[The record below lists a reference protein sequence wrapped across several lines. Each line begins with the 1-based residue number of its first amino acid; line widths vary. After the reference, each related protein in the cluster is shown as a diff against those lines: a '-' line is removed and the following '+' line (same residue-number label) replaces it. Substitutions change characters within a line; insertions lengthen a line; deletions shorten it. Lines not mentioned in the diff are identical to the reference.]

1 MNGKERIA
9 EQSRT
14 WLWESLEKLLHQKE
28 FSKITITEICDNA
41 ELARKTFYNS
51 FKNKEDLL
59 VYHCKKIVNQ
69 YFKELQNIP
78 NDQRTL
84 EETLKTFLYFWWNYR
99 DLLLLLKQQKLF
111 SVLINTWLNTA
122 SKRYNS
128 FNVSWH
134 MSPDNDNT
142 EETKYLMGFILGG
155 LTNVLS
161 MWFSNKN
168 PKSPDKMFIIIKHI
182 IENRNNN

>member
-69 YFKELQNIP
+69 YFKELQNIA
-78 NDQRTL
+78 DSKRTMENVL
-84 EETLKTFLYFWWNYR
+84 NTFIYFWWDYR
-99 DLLLLLKQQKLF
+99 DFLLLLKNQNLF
-111 SVLINTWLNTA
+111 SVLIDTWFNIAAT
-122 SKRYNS
+122 RYNN
-128 FNVSWH
+128 FDAPWH
-134 MSPDNDNT
+134 ISTDKDN
-142 EETKYLMGFILGG
+142 EETKYLMSFILGG

-161 MWFSNKN
+161 TWFSNDN
-168 PKSPDKMFIIIKHI
+168 PKSPEQMITIIKHI
-182 IENRNNN
+182 ISNN